1 MALILLR
8 HAPPPREYHRC
19 YLGHTDVAIDAA
31 LFDETKIAP
40 LLDERFDRIISSD
53 LLRCTQTLDAIGLYG
68 YSVDPRLREV
78 RFRTSFEGKTFE
90 QIEQTKG
97 YDPAVLDS
105 QERWHD
111 FVCDESREEFRNRIA
126 SFLSELDP
134 ALNVLVCT
142 HGGTI
147 KTVLSLLNQ
156 PELHRAPDYL
166 DYVRVPLFG
175 YN

>member
-19 YLGHTDVAIDAA
+19 YLGHNDVAIDAA

-40 LLDERFDRIISSD
+40 LLDERFDRIYSSD
-53 LLRCTQTLDAIGLYG
+53 LLRCTQTLDAIGLHDYTA
-68 YSVDPRLREV
+68 DPRLREV
-78 RFRTSFEGKTFE
+78 RFKPPYEGKTFA
-90 QIEQTKG
+90 QIERMEG
-97 YDPAVLDS
+97 YDPAALS
-105 QERWHD
+105 SEEAWHR
-111 FVCDESREEFRNRIA
+111 FVCDESSEAFRRRIG
-126 SFLSELDP
+126 SFLAELDP
-134 ALNVLVCT
+134 ELNVLVCT

-147 KTVLSLLNQ
+147 KTILSLLDQ